1 MWAGSAYHSTRITRR
16 ELRREN
22 RDENKINQEPRGSA
36 QGQGGHSLIFAFL
49 IFYRVRPLTEADK
62 KKAAQEWERFKKKTS
77 KDVAIV
83 GEYAHIWG
91 TTYNGMVIVES
102 RDLSAF
108 HDFWHRFRE
117 TTRWYVPETR
127 TYIAQKE
134 E

>member
-1 MWAGSAYHSTRITRR
+1 VM
-16 ELRREN
+16 EN
-22 RDENKINQEPRGSA
+22 VINPVLFGDEPSHNM
-36 QGQGGHSLIFAFL
+36 IFAFL

-62 KKAAQEWERFKKKTS
+62 KKARIEWERFKKKLS

-91 TTYNGMVIVES
+91 TTYNGMIIVES
-102 RDLSAF
+102 RELSAF
-108 HDFWHRFRE
+108 HDFWHQFRE
-117 TTRWYVPETR
+117 TTRWYVPESK

>member
-1 MWAGSAYHSTRITRR
+1 MRGQPTTPR
-16 ELRREN
+16 EPCY
-22 RDENKINQEPRGSA
+22 ENKINQELRGSPRG
-36 QGQGGHSLIFAFL
+36 QGAYSLIFAFL

>member
-1 MWAGSAYHSTRITRR
+1 MTFPTGGYGVAGM
-16 ELRREN
+16 
-22 RDENKINQEPRGSA
+22 
-36 QGQGGHSLIFAFL
+36 IFAFL
-49 IFYRVRPLTEADK
+49 IFYRVRPLTESDK
-62 KKAAQEWERFKKKTS
+62 KKAKVDWGRFKKTVG

-91 TTYNGMVIVES
+91 TTYNGMIVVEA

-117 TTRWYVPETR
+117 TTRWYVPETK
-127 TYIAQKE
+127 TLIAQRE

>member
-1 MWAGSAYHSTRITRR
+1 VEI
-16 ELRREN
+16 
-22 RDENKINQEPRGSA
+22 
-36 QGQGGHSLIFAFL
+36 
-49 IFYRVRPLTEADK
+49 
-62 KKAAQEWERFKKKTS
+62 
-77 KDVAIV
+77 VA
-83 GEYAHIWG
+83 EYAHIWG
-91 TTYNGMVIVES
+91 TTYNGMITVES

>member
-1 MWAGSAYHSTRITRR
+1 MILPSENQINAN
-16 ELRREN
+16 LRYPASRW
-22 RDENKINQEPRGSA
+22 I
-36 QGQGGHSLIFAFL
+36 HLIFAFM

-62 KKAAQEWERFKKKTS
+62 KKAATDWEAFKKKLS

-83 GEYAHIWG
+83 SEYAHIWG
-91 TTYNGMVIVES
+91 TTYNGMILVES

-117 TTRWYVPETR
+117 TTRWYVPETK

>member
-1 MWAGSAYHSTRITRR
+1 MMEPGKAPS
-16 ELRREN
+16 LDLCEN
-22 RDENKINQEPRGSA
+22 HINPTKPERLFRCND
-36 QGQGGHSLIFAFL
+36 LIFAFL

-62 KKAAQEWERFKKKTS
+62 KKAATGWEAFKKKLS

-83 GEYAHIWG
+83 SEYAHIWG
-91 TTYNGMVIVES
+91 TTYNGMILVES

-117 TTRWYVPETR
+117 TTRWYVPETK